1 MDEKIKNLIY
11 SKESDQ
17 NKEKVEKEILLAAL
31 LHDIGKIY
39 LRATS
44 ISPLDQ
50 DLYTGDHAT
59 ISGKFIR
66 KLRANIEKYGLNV
79 ENIAWLAE
87 NHHNKDDSTKNTS
100 MNILSSG
107 YDKYLRIIKT
117 ADSIS
122 AGARVTGSTLGKSYK
137 TVQYAS
143 IFNEFRD
150 IKDSSELMCYN
161 FEKFNESV
169 EAVEKSKLD
178 NIKSGEYIKSL
189 LEDVRKAADRNSNFS
204 RFIEDLKQVLFEYTW
219 CCPSAYQEVIPDTS
233 LYDHLM
239 TTAAIA
245 YAIAKQTSLASSR
258 NDFKVCIL
266 KITKNIESA
275 SCEQRN
281 IEGSIKD
288 NIEKCVFDNGY
299 TTVSKLT
306 GYSNIEYWV
315 VSQRDKQNTVDDL
328 ESLSKNLMTES
339 RGHNYLIIESKA
351 LDSAQSLKDSFKG
364 SDAFETDNVDADYRL
379 VNKIKTEEF
388 IDSDGDNQPHRQ
400 TIDELASSKNEVAS
414 RYLKV
419 EVKLKIKDQ
428 QQKMLDKSVS
438 AMATYQRMIDRAIDI
453 LTDGAAYVDEK
464 DSLIVMYYDLA
475 TGVGTFY
482 NNIKAVN
489 KFVLKTIKIA
499 IRFSMTAGLNS
510 QSEKID
516 IKLGEL
522 TTLSTYIK
530 ELKAV
535 RKAGISSSLL
545 DRLMRIESSDAAMYQ
560 YIIRDIDPN
569 MSKYIT
575 SICNDI
581 NAADSSK
588 LKWLK
593 YAVKIESYAY
603 RRKRA

>member
-1 MDEKIKNLIY
+1 MDDKIKNLIY

-66 KLRANIEKYGLNV
+66 KLKASIEKYGLNA

-87 NHHNKDDSTKNTS
+87 NHHNKDDNIKNTQ
-100 MNILSSG
+100 MDILSSG
-107 YDKYLRIIKT
+107 YDKCLRIIKT

-122 AGARVTGSTLGKSYK
+122 AGSRITGNTSGKSYK

-161 FEKFNESV
+161 FEKFNEQ
-169 EAVEKSKLD
+169 AKPIEKSKLD
-178 NIKSGEYIKSL
+178 NKKSGEYIKSL
-189 LEDVRKAADRNSNFS
+189 LEDVRKVADKNSDFNK
-204 RFIEDLKQVLFEYTW
+204 FIEDLKQVLFEYTW

-233 LYDHLM
+233 LYDHLI
-239 TTAAIA
+239 TTAATA

-266 KITKNIESA
+266 KITKSIESA
-275 SCEQRN
+275 SCEQRD
-281 IEGSIKD
+281 IENSIE
-288 NIEKCVFDNGY
+288 NCFLSNGY

-315 VSQRDKQNTVDDL
+315 VSQRDKQSTVDEL
-328 ESLSKNLMTES
+328 KSLSKSLMTES
-339 RGHNYLIIESKA
+339 RGHRYLIIESKA

-364 SDAFETDNVDADYRL
+364 SNVFETDNVDVDYGL

-388 IDSDGDNQPHRQ
+388 IDSDGDNQPQRQ
-400 TIDELASSKNEVAS
+400 VVDELATSKNEIAS

-419 EVKLKIKDQ
+419 EIKLKIKDQ
-428 QQKMLDKSVS
+428 QQKMLGKSVS

-475 TGVGTFY
+475 TGVG
-482 NNIKAVN
+482 
-489 KFVLKTIKIA
+489 KFVRNIQDVNEFGLRTIKVG
-499 IRFSMTAGLNS
+499 IRFSMTAGLSS
-510 QSEKID
+510 QSEKIN

-522 TTLSTYIK
+522 ATLQTYIR

-535 RKAGISSSLL
+535 RKEGISSGLL
-545 DRLMRIESSDAAMYQ
+545 DRLMRIDSGDAAMYQ
-560 YIIRDIDPN
+560 YIIRDIGPDK
-569 MSKYIT
+569 SKYIT

-581 NAADSSK
+581 DAADSNK

-593 YAVKIESYAY
+593 YAVKIESYTY
-603 RRKRA
+603 RRNRA

>member
-1 MDEKIKNLIY
+1 MDDRVKSLIY
-11 SKESDQ
+11 STASDS
-17 NKEKVEKEILLAAL
+17 NKEKDEKEVLLAAL

-44 ISPLDQ
+44 TSPLDQ
-50 DLYTGDHAT
+50 DLYEKRGHEV
-59 ISGKFIR
+59 ISGRFIR
-66 KLRANIEKYGLNV
+66 KLASSIEKYGLNA

-87 NHHNKDDSTKNTS
+87 NHHNKDDDIKNTS
-100 MNILSSG
+100 MDILSSG
-107 YDKYLRIIKT
+107 YDKYLRILKT

-122 AGARVTGSTLGKSYK
+122 AGSRVTGSTAGKSYK

-169 EAVEKSKLD
+169 KPVEKSKL
-178 NIKSGEYIKSL
+178 NNEQSGKYIKSL
-189 LEDVRKAADRNSNFS
+189 LTDVREVADRNSDFNK
-204 RFIEDLKQVLFEYTW
+204 FIEDLKMILFEYTW

-233 LYDHLM
+233 LYDHLI
-239 TTAAIA
+239 TTAATA
-245 YAIAKQTSLASSR
+245 YAIARQTSLASSR

-266 KITKNIESA
+266 KITKSIESA
-275 SCEQRN
+275 SCGQRD
-281 IEGSIKD
+281 IEDSIKSCFLS
-288 NIEKCVFDNGY
+288 NNY

-315 VSQRDKQNTVDDL
+315 VSQRDKQKVLDEL
-328 ESLSKNLMTES
+328 ESLSKSLMTES
-339 RGHNYLIIESKA
+339 RGHNYLVIESKT

-364 SDAFETDNVDADYRL
+364 SDVFETDNIDVDYRII
-379 VNKIKTEEF
+379 NKIKTEEF
-388 IDSDGDNQPHRQ
+388 IDSDGDNQPQRQ
-400 TIDELASSKNEVAS
+400 TVDELATSKNDIAS

-428 QQKMLDKSVS
+428 QQQMLDKSVS

-475 TGVGTFY
+475 TGVGKFY
-482 NNIKAVN
+482 NNIIAVN
-489 KFVLKTIKIA
+489 EFGLRTIKVA
-499 IRFSMTAGLNS
+499 IRFSMTAGLSS

-522 TTLSTYIK
+522 NTLSTYTR
-530 ELKAV
+530 ELRAF
-535 RKAGISSSLL
+535 RKAGGSSSLL
-545 DRLMRIESSDAAMYQ
+545 SRLMRIEDSDAAMYQ
-560 YIIRDIDPN
+560 YIIRDIEPDKN
-569 MSKYIT
+569 KYIIN
-575 SICNDI
+575 ICNDI
-581 NAADSSK
+581 NAADSNK

-593 YAVKIESYAY
+593 YAVKIESYEY
-603 RRKRA
+603 RRNRV